1 MHMNLQLGLRTL
13 LLLAVVAASTAVLV
27 APELLGGSGAGAA
40 HAIMSMLVVGHH

>member
-27 APELLGGSGAGAA
+27 APELLGGAEAGTA
-40 HAIMSMLVVGHH
+40 HALMSMLVVGHP